1 MSDGYEMQGRR
12 VRFRGKA
19 ARIERYLGDNRFEV
33 RASDDTLYL
42 VHRNDLVFC
51 K

>member
-19 ARIERYLGDNRFEV
+19 ARIERYLGDNRFDV
-33 RASDDTLYL
+33 RVNDDSIH
-42 VHRNDLVFC
+42 VVPRARLVFC